1 MKKYKIDYTEG
12 SGSGC
17 DNLFYSREDAQYHMN
32 TFYTEDERK
41 GLEVVEVEVGYL
53 VTMQIGD
60 SPSRYVWTTEDV
72 DNGGCVDCPNG
83 TDDCYNTDIE
93 ACLVRDELEEYA
105 EGKGYTNVSFG
116 IEEVIL

>member
-1 MKKYKIDYTEG
+1 MIQFKIDTTNSDGINVLENG
-12 SGSGC
+12 K
-17 DNLFYSREDAQYHMN
+17 LFDTYDMAVSYLSHFVKR
-32 TFYTEDERK
+32 
-41 GLEVVEVEVGYL
+41 VEVGYL

-60 SPSRYVWTTEDV
+60 KPSRYVWTTEDV

-93 ACLVRDELEEYA
+93 ACFVRDELEEYA
-105 EGKGYTNVSFG
+105 EEKGYTNVSFG